1 MENIDIRRPEIDLA
15 AAVGGVWSLVRFAD
29 KTDRKGLAPALE
41 AAIYDGLRETIH
53 ETSTLRDTFRRFL
66 NMRDESQTDE
76 RLDAAI
82 ASIDLIL
89 NTFARLFSL
98 WDKAPVERPKRLAKQ
113 MEILNELV
121 DDFQN
126 LQETL
131 ALGRSGAF
139 QAEIAQARSEASR

>member
-1 MENIDIRRPEIDLA
+1 MENIDIRRPEIELA

-29 KTDRKGLAPALE
+29 KTDRKSLAPELE

-53 ETSTLRDTFRRFL
+53 ETVKLRDIFRHFL
-66 NMRDESQTDE
+66 NMPDESQTDE

-89 NTFARLFSL
+89 SNFERLFRQ
-98 WDKAPVERPKRLAKQ
+98 WDRRPAQVPARLAKQ
-113 MEILNELV
+113 VKSLTEIVEDL
-121 DDFQN
+121 QN

-131 ALGRSGAF
+131 ALGRSVTF

>member
-1 MENIDIRRPEIDLA
+1 MENIDIRGPEIELA

-29 KTDRKGLAPALE
+29 KSKQKGLTPDLE

-53 ETSTLRDTFRRFL
+53 ESSNLRDTLRHFL
-66 NMRDESQTDE
+66 NMPDEHQTDV

-82 ASIDLIL
+82 AAIDLML
-89 NTFARLFSL
+89 NKFARLFRV
-98 WDKAPVERPKRLAKQ
+98 WERAPVERPKRLAKQ
-113 MEILNELV
+113 MEILSEVV